1 MFLFLRND
9 RKKRERSADIG
20 AQMDLKPYFYKNLQ
34 LDLSLRTVSVTR
46 YILPLREGG
55 SLPALAEADD
65 DFKYVLKFRG
75 AGHGVKALIS
85 ELIGG
90 KVSQILGFRIP
101 ELVFANLSDDFGRSE
116 ADEEIQDLLK
126 NSCGL
131 NLALHYLSGAITYDP
146 VAVKIDSKLSSEIV
160 WLDAFLTNIDRTF
173 RNTNMLM
180 WHQELWLIDNGASL
194 YFHHNWDNWEK
205 NAVSPFVMIKDH
217 VLLPQASELD
227 EVNERFKAILT
238 DDVLREIVELIPEDW
253 LHWNDTDLTPTEIKD
268 VYFQFLI
275 LRRDNS
281 DNFLNEAKNARAK
294 VI

>member
-34 LDLSLRTVSVTR
+34 LDLSLRTVTVTR

-90 KVSQILGFRIP
+90 KISQVLGFRIP
-101 ELVFANLSDDFGRSE
+101 ELVFANLSEDFGRTE

-146 VAVKIDSKLSSEIV
+146 GAVKIDPKLSSEIV

-205 NAVSPFVMIKDH
+205 TAVSPFVMIKDH

>member
-1 MFLFLRND
+1 MILMFIFT
-9 RKKRERSADIG
+9 
-20 AQMDLKPYFYKNLQ
+20 KNFE
-34 LDLSLRTVSVTR
+34 LDLSLRTVTVTR

-146 VAVKIDSKLSSEIV
+146 AAVKIDPKLSSEIV

>member
-1 MFLFLRND
+1 MSNDFNNLFL
-9 RKKRERSADIG
+9 
-20 AQMDLKPYFYKNLQ
+20 QKNYS
-34 LDLSLRTVSVTR
+34 LDLSLRTVTVTR

-90 KVSQILGFRIP
+90 KISQVLGFRIP
-101 ELVFANLSDDFGRSE
+101 ELVFANLSVDFGRSE
-116 ADEEIQDLLK
+116 PDEEIQDLLK
-126 NSCGL
+126 ASCGL

-146 VAVKIDSKLSSEIV
+146 GAVKIDPQLSSEIV

-180 WHQELWLIDNGASL
+180 WHKELWLIDNGASL
-194 YFHHNWDNWEK
+194 YFHHSWDNWEK
-205 NAVSPFVMIKDH
+205 NAVSPFTMIKDH

-227 EVNERFKAILT
+227 LANEKFKAILT
-238 DDVLREIVELIPEDW
+238 DQILREIVELIPEDW
-253 LHWNDTDLTPTEIKD
+253 LQWNDTDLTPSEIKE
-268 VYFQFLI
+268 VYFQFLT
-275 LRRDNS
+275 LRRDHS

>member
-1 MFLFLRND
+1 MILMFIFT
-9 RKKRERSADIG
+9 
-20 AQMDLKPYFYKNLQ
+20 KNFE
-34 LDLSLRTVSVTR
+34 LDLSLRTVTVTR

-90 KVSQILGFRIP
+90 KIAQVLGFRIP
-101 ELVFANLSDDFGRSE
+101 ELVFANLSEDFGRSE

-146 VAVKIDSKLSSEIV
+146 GAVKIDSKLSSEIV

-180 WHQELWLIDNGASL
+180 WHKELWLIDNGASL
-194 YFHHNWDNWEK
+194 YFHHSWDNWEK

-227 EVNERFKAILT
+227 EVNVRFKAVLT
-238 DDVLREIVELIPEDW
+238 PEILREIVELIPTDW
-253 LHWNDTDLTPTEIKD
+253 LTWNDTELSPEEIKE
-268 VYFQFLI
+268 VYFQFLTI
-275 LRRDNS
+275 RLEHS
-281 DNFLNEAKNARAK
+281 DNFINEAKNARAK

>member
-34 LDLSLRTVSVTR
+34 LDLSLRTVTVTR

-90 KVSQILGFRIP
+90 KISQVLGFRIP
-101 ELVFANLSDDFGRSE
+101 ELVFANLSEDFGRTE

-194 YFHHNWDNWEK
+194 YFHHSWDNWEK

>member
-1 MFLFLRND
+1 
-9 RKKRERSADIG
+9 
-20 AQMDLKPYFYKNLQ
+20 MDLKPYFYKNLQ
-34 LDLSLRTVSVTR
+34 LDLSLRTVTVTR

-101 ELVFANLSDDFGRSE
+101 ELVFANLSEDFGRSE

-146 VAVKIDSKLSSEIV
+146 GAVKIDPKLSSEIV